1 MTRSANRTR
10 RRSRVSGGA
19 GRNLHA
25 EAVATSL
32 QSTYGGWVIIWSAWR
47 QAFTAFSAISTD
59 PVVID
64 EPSVSRLLQRIGEVE
79 LAARTP
85 GHSVDGVVDDVNARR
100 AAETMRDRIV
110 CGDRPSGRKI
120 LSGDELAPILR
131 VDRRAVH
138 RALSHLERLGYLR
151 TVPGKGTYV
160 RPPSDWP

>member
-1 MTRSANRTR
+1 MTRSAGRTR
-10 RRSRVSGGA
+10 RRSRAPGGA

-59 PVVID
+59 PMIID
-64 EPSVSRLLQRIGEVE
+64 ETSVSRLLHRIGEVE

-85 GHSVDGVVDDVNARR
+85 GRSVAGVVDDANVRR
-100 AAETMRDRIV
+100 ATEVMRDRIV
-110 CGDRPSGRKI
+110 CGDWPPGRKI
-120 LSGDELAPILR
+120 LSGEELAPILQ

-138 RALSHLERLGYLR
+138 RALSHLERIGYLR
-151 TVPGKGTYV
+151 TVPDRGTYV

>member
-1 MTRSANRTR
+1 MTRAAARAR

-19 GRNLHA
+19 GRNPRA

-32 QSTYGGWVIIWSAWR
+32 QSTYGGWVIIWSPWR
-47 QAFTAFSAISTD
+47 RAFTAFSAISPD
-59 PVVID
+59 PVIID
-64 EPSVSRLLQRIGEVE
+64 EASVSGLLRRIGEVE

-85 GHSVDGVVDDVNARR
+85 GRRADDAARQ

-110 CGDRPSGRKI
+110 GGDWPPGRKI

-131 VDRRAVH
+131 VDRWAVDQ
-138 RALSHLERLGYLR
+138 ALSHLERIGYLR

-160 RPPSDWP
+160 RPPADWP

>member
-1 MTRSANRTR
+1 VTRSAGRTR
-10 RRSRVSGGA
+10 RHSRASGGV

-32 QSTYGGWVIIWSAWR
+32 QSAYGGWVIIWSAWR

-64 EPSVSRLLQRIGEVE
+64 EASVSRLLQRIGEVE

-85 GHSVDGVVDDVNARR
+85 GRSVDGVVDEANARR

-110 CGDRPSGRKI
+110 GGDWPPGRKI

-131 VDRRAVH
+131 IDRRAVH
-138 RALSHLERLGYLR
+138 RALAHVERLGYLR
-151 TVPGKGTYV
+151 TIPGKGTYV